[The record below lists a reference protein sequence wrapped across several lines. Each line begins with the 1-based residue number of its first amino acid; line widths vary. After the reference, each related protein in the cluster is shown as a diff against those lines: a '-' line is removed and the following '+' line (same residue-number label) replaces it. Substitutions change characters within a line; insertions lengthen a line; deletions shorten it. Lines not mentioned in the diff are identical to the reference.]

1 MNELKSLILAL
12 VLLTI
17 LISIVMRI
25 SYKEEEKIRVQ
36 HNIFGYMFMI
46 YLIIALA
53 EVVGFPSISEWR
65 RLSGLNEAIFNP
77 NINLIPF
84 NDGSDISG
92 ILNIIFFM
100 PFGFLLPTLWKK
112 YRSFLKTL
120 SYGIIFSFIIE
131 IGQLFTKNRATDIN
145 DLIMNTLGTIIG
157 WIMFNSLR
165 KVFKKLT
172 RKTVVDTKAFE
183 SKIIKL
189 EPYLYVFIAI
199 ISVFII

>member
-1 MNELKSLILAL
+1 
-12 VLLTI
+12 
-17 LISIVMRI
+17 
-25 SYKEEEKIRVQ
+25 
-36 HNIFGYMFMI
+36 MFMI
-46 YLIIALA
+46 YLMIALA
-53 EVVGFPSISEWR
+53 EVVGFPSLSEWR

-84 NDGSDISG
+84 NDGFDISG

-112 YRSFLKTL
+112 YRSFFSTL

-157 WIMFNSLR
+157 WIIFNSLR

-172 RKTVVDTKAFE
+172 RKTVVDTKEFE

-199 ISVFII
+199 ISTFII

>member
-1 MNELKSLILAL
+1 MNELISLILAL

-46 YLIIALA
+46 YLMIALA
-53 EVVGFPSISEWR
+53 EVVGFPSLSEWR
-65 RLSGLNEAIFNP
+65 RLSVLNEAIFNP

-84 NDGSDISG
+84 NDGFDISG

-112 YRSFLKTL
+112 YRSFLRTL

-145 DLIMNTLGTIIG
+145 DLIMNTLGTILG
-157 WIMFNSLR
+157 WIIFNFLR
-165 KVFKKLT
+165 KVFKKLN

>member
-1 MNELKSLILAL
+1 MNELISLILAL

-84 NDGSDISG
+84 NDGFDISG

-112 YRSFLKTL
+112 YRSFLRTL

-157 WIMFNSLR
+157 WIIFNSLR

-172 RKTVVDTKAFE
+172 RKTVVDTKVFE

-199 ISVFII
+199 LSTFIV

>member
-84 NDGSDISG
+84 NDGFDISG

-112 YRSFLKTL
+112 YRSFLNTL

-157 WIMFNSLR
+157 WIIFNSLR

-172 RKTVVDTKAFE
+172 RKTVVDTKDFE

>member
-1 MNELKSLILAL
+1 MNELISLILAL
-12 VLLTI
+12 VILTI

-84 NDGSDISG
+84 NDGFDISG

-112 YRSFLKTL
+112 YRSFLNTL

-157 WIMFNSLR
+157 WIIFNSLR

-172 RKTVVDTKAFE
+172 RKTVVDTKVFE

>member
-1 MNELKSLILAL
+1 MNELISLILAL

-84 NDGSDISG
+84 NDGFDISG

-112 YRSFLKTL
+112 YRSFLNTL
-120 SYGIIFSFIIE
+120 SYGIIL
-131 IGQLFTKNRATDIN
+131 GQQILMI
-145 DLIMNTLGTIIG
+145 
-157 WIMFNSLR
+157 
-165 KVFKKLT
+165 
-172 RKTVVDTKAFE
+172 
-183 SKIIKL
+183 
-189 EPYLYVFIAI
+189 
-199 ISVFII
+199 

>member
-1 MNELKSLILAL
+1 MNELISLILAL

-84 NDGSDISG
+84 NDGFDISG

-100 PFGFLLPTLWKK
+100 PLGFLLPTLWKK

-145 DLIMNTLGTIIG
+145 DLIMNTLGTILG
-157 WIMFNSLR
+157 WIIFNFLR

>member
-1 MNELKSLILAL
+1 MNELISLILAL

-84 NDGSDISG
+84 NDGFDISG

-157 WIMFNSLR
+157 WIIFNSLR

>member
-17 LISIVMRI
+17 LINIVMRI
-25 SYKEEEKIRVQ
+25 SYKEEEKIRIQ

-65 RLSGLNEAIFNP
+65 RLSGLNETIFNP
-77 NINLIPF
+77 NVNLIPF
-84 NDGSDISG
+84 NDGFDISG
-92 ILNIIFFM
+92 ILNIIFFI
-100 PFGFLLPTLWKK
+100 PFGFLLPTLWKN
-112 YRSFLKTL
+112 YRSFLNTL

-145 DLIMNTLGTIIG
+145 DLIMNTLGTILG
-157 WIMFNSLR
+157 WIIFNSLR
-165 KVFKKLT
+165 KVFNNLT
-172 RKTVVDTKAFE
+172 RKTVVDTKDFE

-199 ISVFII
+199 LSTFIV

>member
-84 NDGSDISG
+84 NDGFDISG

-100 PFGFLLPTLWKK
+100 PLGFLLPTLWKK

-145 DLIMNTLGTIIG
+145 DLIMNTLGTILG
-157 WIMFNSLR
+157 WIIFNFLR

>member
-1 MNELKSLILAL
+1 MNELISLILAL

-46 YLIIALA
+46 YLMIALA
-53 EVVGFPSISEWR
+53 EVVGFPSLSEWR

-84 NDGSDISG
+84 NDGFDISG

-100 PFGFLLPTLWKK
+100 PFGFFFIT
-112 YRSFLKTL
+112 YFMEEIQRFL
-120 SYGIIFSFIIE
+120 
-131 IGQLFTKNRATDIN
+131 
-145 DLIMNTLGTIIG
+145 
-157 WIMFNSLR
+157 
-165 KVFKKLT
+165 
-172 RKTVVDTKAFE
+172 
-183 SKIIKL
+183 
-189 EPYLYVFIAI
+189 
-199 ISVFII
+199 

>member
-1 MNELKSLILAL
+1 MNELISLILAL

-84 NDGSDISG
+84 NDGFDISG

-112 YRSFLKTL
+112 YRSLLNTL

-157 WIMFNSLR
+157 WIIFNSLR

-172 RKTVVDTKAFE
+172 RKTVVDTKVFE

-199 ISVFII
+199 LSTFIV

>member
-65 RLSGLNEAIFNP
+65 RLSGLNEVIFNP

-84 NDGSDISG
+84 KDGFDISG

-112 YRSFLKTL
+112 YRSFLNTL

-157 WIMFNSLR
+157 WIIFNSLR
-165 KVFKKLT
+165 KVFSKLT
-172 RKTVVDTKAFE
+172 RKTVVDTKDFE
-183 SKIIKL
+183 SKIIRL

>member
-1 MNELKSLILAL
+1 MNELISLILAL

-84 NDGSDISG
+84 SDGFDISG
-92 ILNIIFFM
+92 MLNIIFFM

-112 YRSFLKTL
+112 YRSFLNTL

-145 DLIMNTLGTIIG
+145 DLVMNTLGTIIG

-165 KVFKKLT
+165 QVFKKLT
-172 RKTVVDTKAFE
+172 RKTVVDTKSFE
-183 SKIIKL
+183 SKVIKL

-199 ISVFII
+199 LSIFIV